1 MGLVLYRF
9 FWLIFVCIFR
19 VIFQTNVIGRDRI
32 PRGGPLLLVCNHQSF
47 ADPPLLGVATPR
59 QVEFMA
65 MAELF
70 RRPLFAWLVRAVGT
84 FPVDRSRVDHTA
96 AREAIRRLRN
106 GRCVAVFPEGGIRV
120 GEKSVLGGQPEVRP
134 GVETL
139 ALLGGAVVMPAI
151 IRDSR
156 KPYAWRNW
164 LRREKISVTFG
175 QPFCLW
181 KTAHCSRHDYL
192 ELVRD
197 QLLKTVELT

>member
-1 MGLVLYRF
+1 MGWLLYHCFRLF
-9 FWLIFVCIFR
+9 FAFIFR
-19 VIFQTNVIGRDRI
+19 VIFRTRIIGRERI
-32 PRGGPLLLVCNHQSF
+32 PPTGPLLLVSNHQSF

-70 RRPLFAWLVRAVGT
+70 RRPFLAGLVRAVGT

-96 AREAIRRLRN
+96 TREAIRRLRN

-120 GEKSVLGGQPEVRP
+120 GEQSILGGQPVVRP
-134 GVETL
+134 GAETL

-156 KPYAWRNW
+156 KPYTWRNW
-164 LRREKISVTFG
+164 LRRETISVTFG

-181 KTAHCSRHDYL
+181 KAAHSSRTDYL
-192 ELVRD
+192 HLVRD